1 MSAFRTGLLLLLAT
15 LCTCILG
22 CGNNGPPPTLV
33 VHFHDNVYDLID
45 HDGKVIATAKDL
57 DEFEKLSATPAVK
70 SQIRGNRI
78 VARFAGVSTPNG
90 MTPPEEVLL
99 LMDRTIH
106 LAVYKM
112 DFEYTNE
119 PNL

>member
-1 MSAFRTGLLLLLAT
+1 MSAIRTGLLLLFAT
-15 LCTCILG
+15 LCNCIVG
-22 CGNNGPPPTLV
+22 CGNNGPQPTLV

-90 MTPPEEVLL
+90 MTSPDEVDL
-99 LMDRTIH
+99 LMGRILQID
-106 LAVYKM
+106 VYKI
-112 DFEYTNE
+112 DFEYTNQ
-119 PNL
+119 PNP